1 MLNKLLLVHLRYR
14 NLSKLHKKKEEYIWH
29 QFRLSLDGKRMCD
42 GCHSFITSD
51 VPPIYERKNKADFLV
66 GFLEEENIMRK

>member
-1 MLNKLLLVHLRYR
+1 MKRTKIIQSQSLLHIIETI
-14 NLSKLHKKKEEYIWH
+14 NAKKKEEYIWH

-66 GFLEEENIMRK
+66 GFLPC